1 MSRRDHMYGRRHGLR
16 WQYWQPVE
24 SRAGEGVDTTMN
36 IDVGSSLRRLR
47 EERSLTIRSL
57 AEKSSLSANT
67 LSLIEN
73 GKSSPSV
80 STLQHLAAAL
90 DVPVVAFF
98 EVEAPRNHIAY
109 IKANQRPRALFDHGI
124 LEDLGAGSSI
134 RAVEPLVVSLAPN
147 AGSGPQDIVHTGYEF
162 VFCLEGRISYSID
175 GQNYLLE
182 PGDSLL
188 FEAHLPHRWQN
199 LDPTKSRSLV
209 VLYPTD
215 QNDTPTERH
224 FNQE

>member
-1 MSRRDHMYGRRHGLR
+1 MRRRDRLVGRRHGLH
-16 WQYWQPVE
+16 WQYWQPNE
-24 SRAGEGVDTTMN
+24 SKAN
-36 IDVGSSLRRLR
+36 IDTAGRMDVDVGGKLRRLR
-47 EERSLTIRSL
+47 EERSLTIKAL
-57 AEKSSLSANT
+57 AERSGLSVNT

-80 STLQHLAAAL
+80 STLQQLAMAL
-90 DVPVVAFF
+90 EVPIVAFF
-98 EVEAPRNHIAY
+98 EVDAPRKHIAY
-109 IKANQRPRALFDHGI
+109 VKANQRPRATFDHGT

-134 RAVEPLVVSLAPN
+134 RAVEPLVVTLAPN

-162 VFCLEGRISYSID
+162 VFCLEGRISYTID

-188 FEAHLPHRWQN
+188 FEAHHPHRWQN
-199 LDPTKSRSLV
+199 LDATKSRSLV

-215 QNDTPTERH
+215 ENDMPAERH